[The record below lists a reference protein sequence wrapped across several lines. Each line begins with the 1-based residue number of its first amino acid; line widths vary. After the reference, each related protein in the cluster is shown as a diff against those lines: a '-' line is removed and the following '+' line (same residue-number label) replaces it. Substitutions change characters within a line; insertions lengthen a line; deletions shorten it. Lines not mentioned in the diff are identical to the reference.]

1 MEVEVTVLTRRG
13 SAMMRR
19 SRRIDARRV
28 RFGRGTGN
36 EVPLPDIRVDLTAAA
51 LFPFGGRFSIRALG
65 PSPLRING
73 RSATSGSVGP
83 GDEILIGPYRIE
95 LTEPPPG
102 CDAALSV
109 ELVQPLGDAL
119 ARVTSQAQI
128 GLDRAAVSKRAM
140 AWIGAVVMCVVFV

>member
-1 MEVEVTVLTRRG
+1 MEVEITVLTRRG

-65 PSPLRING
+65 PSPLRINC
-73 RSATSGSVGP
+73 RSTNSASVGP

-95 LTEPPPG
+95 LTDPPAG

-109 ELVQPLGDAL
+109 ELVQPSGDAL
-119 ARVTSQAQI
+119 DRVTSQSRI
-128 GLDRAAVSKRAM
+128 GLQHAAISKRTA
-140 AWIGAVVMCVVFV
+140 A